1 MRVKGGTGGQLSA
14 EGGRGIEDH
23 QVLFFLFLSGFR
35 LLLSR
40 ALPSLCDLAASS
52 IAASLL
58 RVSGTVRLSSPLF
71 SVLEENLSIFF
82 GVFFWGF
89 SLVPFSAR
97 RIGFSPQWKLCAS
110 VETSLD
116 HDDDDDVFSGLS
128 CYAQVCLGC
137 VFFFFFFGLALLY
150 EVLFFAGGSRSGWIR
165 FVVRFARFSKG

>member
-137 VFFFFFFGLALLY
+137 VFFFFFFWVGFALRGA
-150 EVLFFAGGSRSGWIR
+150 FFRRGE
-165 FVVRFARFSKG
+165 